1 MQVSQLLTRLLV
13 PPEAAV
19 DATPSTDRADIL
31 NERLQRLKQRRQ
43 RRFVTRR
50 LAIGA
55 AIVFFL
61 SFPLAIRLGYVFG
74 ESKEI
79 RYFVGSGLLFCGVLF
94 LAVAVAVPVWDS
106 ELEIRQ
112 TEDELDLLTDKDVTA
127 EQRAQK
133 LFKIHQ
139 YQLNK
144 YYDQTLRI
152 SKWVFFVGVTCL
164 VMGFLVVGAS
174 LWLVHGANAAKDQYV
189 VAALGAIGGLLSNFI
204 GAIYLKMHSKTIKSL
219 TEFHNRLVLTHY
231 LHFGNFL
238 LAKIENQDL
247 REKSLAQMALNL
259 STDQTHAQAAA
270 AKAAPTN
277 RHAAKTSAKNGAKA
291 RAEAQEA

>member
-19 DATPSTDRADIL
+19 SAEPSDRAGVL
-31 NERLQRLKQRRQ
+31 NGRLERLKQLRQ

-55 AIVFFL
+55 AIIFFL
-61 SFPLAIRLGYVFG
+61 SFPIVLFLAKQLHADTEVLLILRPGM
-74 ESKEI
+74 
-79 RYFVGSGLLFCGVLF
+79 LFCGVIF
-94 LAVAVAVPVWDS
+94 LSIAIAVPVWDT
-106 ELEIRQ
+106 ENEIRQ
-112 TEDELDLLTDKDVTA
+112 TEDELDLVTDAGVTE

-144 YYDQTLRI
+144 YYDQTLRQ
-152 SKWVFFVGVTCL
+152 SKWIFFVGVICL
-164 VMGFLVVGAS
+164 AMGFAAVGAS
-174 LWLVHGANAAKDQYV
+174 LYLVRTGAGQQHYV
-189 VAALGAIGGLLSNFI
+189 VAALGAVGGLLSNFI
-204 GAIYLKMHSKTIKSL
+204 GAIYLKMHAKTIKSL

-238 LAKIENQDL
+238 LAKIKNDDL

-259 STDQTHAQAAA
+259 STDQTHAHVEPPKKLAKSKEAPKAA
-270 AKAAPTN
+270 AKN
-277 RHAAKTSAKNGAKA
+277 GNKTP
-291 RAEAQEA
+291 AEQPA